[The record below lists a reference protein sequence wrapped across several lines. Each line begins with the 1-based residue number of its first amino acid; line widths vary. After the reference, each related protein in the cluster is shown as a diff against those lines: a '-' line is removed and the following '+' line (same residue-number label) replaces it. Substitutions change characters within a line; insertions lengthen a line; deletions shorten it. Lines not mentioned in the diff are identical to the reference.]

1 MEATVAIDLGGT
13 IIKAGLLRN
22 GELLAGMEMDSHN
35 ARSLGAILPHLA
47 NLVEN
52 LLNTAGLKASDVAG
66 LGLAFAGL
74 VDSEQQRIIST
85 NKKYDDGPDIDL
97 KAWAHENWSWP
108 LAVEN
113 DTRMALLGEWQY
125 GSGQDC
131 RDLVMVTLGTGV
143 GSAVLMDGKLLYG
156 RHFKAGNLGGH
167 FTVNYRGY
175 PCTCGNVGCVE
186 AEASTWRLPSLLK
199 SHPGFE
205 HSSLVPEHVL
215 DFETLLRHS
224 DAGDAVAEE
233 ILEHCIAVW
242 SAGIIT
248 MIHAFDP
255 EKVILGGGVMHAAGR
270 ILPALQEQVDRFAW
284 TPWGKV
290 ALLQARNLR
299 TAALHGAD
307 YLIRSTVHS

>member
-1 MEATVAIDLGGT
+1 MAI
-13 IIKAGLLRN
+13 RF
-22 GELLAGMEMDSHN
+22 
-35 ARSLGAILPHLA
+35 RP
-47 NLVEN
+47 
-52 LLNTAGLKASDVAG
+52 
-66 LGLAFAGL
+66 
-74 VDSEQQRIIST
+74 
-85 NKKYDDGPDIDL
+85 
-97 KAWAHENWSWP
+97 
-108 LAVEN
+108 
-113 DTRMALLGEWQY
+113 
-125 GSGQDC
+125 DC

-156 RHFKAGNLGGH
+156 RHFQAGNLGGH